1 MKLALSSKGLICL
14 LAAGV
19 FFTSPACAETLQE
32 AVKYMIE
39 TNPQVRSA
47 AHGRLARDQQIRQAR
62 SGYLPTFDLEAGAGK
77 NWMDRTIRERELID
91 PEAKVPPGEEPA
103 YKWDDKTYSND
114 LTPLEARAILRQNIF
129 HGLATRNEIERQQA
143 RVRSGA
149 YSVQATS
156 EDTALK
162 TVSAYLEVLRRQE
175 LVKLAEKNLD
185 LHQRMTD
192 KVWQRSTAGVGTT
205 ADIDQIETR
214 LNLAKSDLVISKQN
228 LMESEANYLSLVG
241 RLPVDLVL
249 PEPNDSLLPLS
260 IEDAVQEAV
269 DSRPGLKAAIADIEA
284 RRKARAIAD
293 APFMPII
300 DIEAQESWDDEI
312 EVADESKEE
321 FKVMLTLRY
330 NLFNGF
336 KDEARKAEATQL
348 ISEARE
354 IRNQTERKVVESVQ
368 LSWRAYQSAIHRLP
382 LLEKRVM
389 YAKESATA
397 YEQQWEIGKRT
408 LLDVLNTEAEYI
420 SADRQRVN
428 AEFDLLYAQYRL
440 LNGIGKLVP
449 SLELEWPEESRLAD
463 GS

>member
-1 MKLALSSKGLICL
+1 
-14 LAAGV
+14 
-19 FFTSPACAETLQE
+19 
-32 AVKYMIE
+32 MIE

-293 APFMPII
+293 APFMPTI
-300 DIEAQESWDDEI
+300 DLEAQENWDDEI

-420 SADRQRVN
+420 SSDRQRVN

-449 SLELEWPEESRLAD
+449 SLELEWPKESRLAD